1 MLISRIINYLLVPI
15 QLSFMLGAQS
25 GPDLA
30 PDPSRLTF
38 GPLLEG
44 LPLVL
49 AGAAA
54 IFILVLILYFLLR
67 GKKRY

>member
-1 MLISRIINYLLVPI
+1 
-15 QLSFMLGAQS
+15 MLGAQS

-30 PDPSRLTF
+30 PDPSKLAF

-44 LPLVL
+44 LPFVL

-54 IFILVLILYFLLR
+54 IFVIIIILYFLLR